1 MRKTFVIAKRNII
14 EMFRDPVSLV
24 LCIAFPLFMLLL
36 MQILFKSIPSTPDNF
51 QIQNYASGICVFGYT
66 FISLYISMQ
75 IATDKNTSFIKR
87 LDISPIHRYNYLFS
101 YYISS
106 FPMILLQTTLFFVVA
121 LAFGFPFNLN
131 LLLSIIYLIP
141 SAILYITFGI
151 FIGVIS
157 KNEKVTGPISSILIS
172 VIGIFG
178 GIFMPATAFSGTFGT
193 IVNLLP
199 FSHSVAI
206 ATDLQTIGASC
217 IYPHILYI
225 LFYIVILLSITLI
238 IDNKLSKHK

>member
-1 MRKTFVIAKRNII
+1 
-14 EMFRDPVSLV
+14 MFRDPVSLM
-24 LCIAFPLFMLLL
+24 LCLAFPLLMLLL
-36 MQILFKSIPSTPDNF
+36 MQILFKNIPYVPDNF
-51 QIQNYASGICVFGYT
+51 QIENYASGICVFGYT

-87 LDISPIHRYNYLFS
+87 LNISPIHRYNYIFS

-106 FPMILLQTTLFFVVA
+106 FPMALLQTVLFFLVA
-121 LAFGFPFNLN
+121 LLFGFPFNFN

-141 SAILYITFGI
+141 SAILYMTFGI
-151 FIGVIS
+151 FIGIIS

-178 GIFMPATAFSGTFGT
+178 GIFMPTSSFSGTFGK

-199 FSHSVAI
+199 FSPSVSI
-206 ATDLQTIGASC
+206 ATELQTIGASC
-217 IYPHILYI
+217 IYPHILYV
-225 LFYIVILLSITLI
+225 LFYIVIILSITLL
-238 IDNKLSKHK
+238 IDHKLCRHK